1 MLNLGVVGC
10 GNISGIYFTNL
21 TNMFKDRVNVYAC
34 ADLVESK
41 VKAAAERY
49 NIPHIM
55 TLEEMLEC
63 DEIDV
68 ILNITEPV
76 NHYWINK
83 ACILAGK
90 NVYCEKPLSI
100 EFSLGKEL
108 VELAEEKGVYLGGA
122 PDTFMGPAI
131 QSARKYIE
139 DGMIGEPINAVAFMV
154 GSGPDSWHPNPGFF
168 FEKGA
173 GPLLDMGPYYMTTLV
188 NIFGAAESVCA
199 FGSGIG
205 KERTFTCKA
214 QYGTKHINEVE
225 THISGTIRFKCGAL
239 ATFIMSFDTKEHSY
253 LPEIE
258 IYGTTGTI
266 TVPDPN
272 GFNGDIPCYTKEDG
286 EWIRR
291 CLPSF
296 GNYGGNSRSVGLVQ
310 MINAIETGK
319 PFAANC
325 YQTLHVLEIMDAILR
340 SCRENRVVDI
350 TTDYKKSALLDIDL
364 PVGEF

>member
-10 GNISGIYFTNL
+10 GNISSVYFGNL
-21 TNMFKDRVNVYAC
+21 TGMFKGKVNVYAC

-41 VKAAAERY
+41 VKAAAEKY

-55 TLEEMLEC
+55 TFEEMLEC

-83 ACILAGK
+83 AAILAGK
-90 NVYCEKPLSI
+90 HVYCEKPLSI

-108 VELAEEKGVYLGGA
+108 VELAKEKGVYLGGA
-122 PDTFMGPAI
+122 PDTFMGTGI
-131 QSARKYIE
+131 QSSIRYIE
-139 DGMIGEPINAVAFMV
+139 DGLIGEPLTATAFMV
-154 GSGPDSWHPNPGFF
+154 GAGPDSWHPNPAFF

-173 GPLLDMGPYYMTTLV
+173 GPLLDMGPYYMTALINV
-188 NIFGAAESVCA
+188 FGEAESVCA
-199 FGSGIG
+199 FGMGIG
-205 KERTFTCKA
+205 RERTFTCKE

-225 THISGTIRFKCGAL
+225 THISGTIRFKSGAL
-239 ATFIMSFDTKEHSY
+239 ATVIMSFDIQACSP
-253 LPEIE
+253 LPELE
-258 IYGTTGTI
+258 IFGTTGTLRI
-266 TVPDPN
+266 PDPN
-272 GFNGDIPCYTKEDG
+272 MFDGEVHCYTKASR
-286 EWIRR
+286 EWKN
-291 CLPSF
+291 LPRT
-296 GNYGGNSRSVGLVQ
+296 GKYNTNSRSVGLVQ

-325 YQTLHVLEIMDAILR
+325 QQTLHVLEIMDALLR
-340 SCRENRVVDI
+340 SCRENRVVEI
-350 TTDYKKSALLDIDL
+350 TTSYNKSELLDVDL